1 MKSKIEERL
10 DHTVEDLRGLRDD
23 IKLQA
28 HLAAMDV
35 REGWKE
41 LEKKLESAEHTLRA
55 SLSKRRR

>member
-10 DHTVEDLRGLRDD
+10 DHTVEDLRGLRDE

-28 HLAAMDV
+28 HLAAMDA

-41 LEKKLESAEHTLRA
+41 LEKKLESAEHTLRE
-55 SLSKRRR
+55 SISKLRR